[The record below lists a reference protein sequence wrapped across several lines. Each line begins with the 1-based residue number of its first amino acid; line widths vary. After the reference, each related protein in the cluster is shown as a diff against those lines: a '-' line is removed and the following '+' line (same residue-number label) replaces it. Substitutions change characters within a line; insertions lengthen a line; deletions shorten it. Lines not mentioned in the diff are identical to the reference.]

1 MSAGTPIFTKFG
13 HQNLG
18 NMRGAHELQADP
30 TCSHGTERMNLA
42 NIITIGRLLAVP
54 LVLYFLLHGEMRA
67 AFFVFLIAGASDAVD
82 GAIARL
88 FNQRTEL
95 GAWLDPLADKLLMT
109 SVFVMLAWLGIIPD
123 WLVFMAV
130 TRDALIV
137 GGFLVSTLISNP
149 IKVDP
154 LFVSKA
160 NTAAQIVLVVMVLS
174 DQAFGLG
181 LENVVAVM
189 LYLTALLTFA
199 SGASYLVLW
208 MRHIAGSK

>member
-1 MSAGTPIFTKFG
+1 
-13 HQNLG
+13 
-18 NMRGAHELQADP
+18 
-30 TCSHGTERMNLA
+30 MNAA
-42 NIITIGRLLAVP
+42 NIITVGRLLAVP
-54 LVLYFLLHGEMRA
+54 LVLYFLLHGDMRA
-67 AFFVFLIAGASDAVD
+67 AFVVFLLAGVSDAVD
-82 GAIARL
+82 GAIARH

-95 GAWLDPLADKLLMT
+95 GAWLDPLADKLLMV
-109 SVFVMLAWLGIIPD
+109 SVFVMLAWLDFIPD

-137 GGFLVSTLISNP
+137 GGFLISTLMSNP
-149 IKVDP
+149 IKVAP

-160 NTAAQIVLVVMVLS
+160 NTAAQILLVVLVLS
-174 DQAFGLG
+174 NRAFGLG
-181 LENVVAVM
+181 LENAVTAM